1 MNRYEVTIGIPVY
14 RAVDYI
20 EATMQSALSQT
31 YADIEFLIVDDCGG
45 DGSMAVVELLKRE
58 HPRGGDIRIL
68 RNSKNLGVGKSRN
81 RLLDEAQGRYLY
93 FLDSDDTIEPD
104 TIELLYDAMKE
115 NGAEVVYGSYEK
127 IDNVKFR
134 PKQTFQYPFL
144 CLLHKDE
151 LAGYAFSHYGSF
163 QCSVCNC
170 LFRLDFLQQMNLRFL
185 DAMFWEDMA
194 FTYDMVTQVSRA
206 VLLPQITYHYV
217 CRPHSLSNYQD
228 RTVLQRD
235 EILNNASTIDYLKLK
250 CYSLRDKSYAADF
263 CYSLQMN
270 SFYIVCHV
278 LKHRQRISPP
288 ILNRELR
295 QIMRHP
301 MPFRNLMN
309 LNRKWLQ
316 NMTIWLVARLP
327 TPLFMPIVVT
337 MGKIKKVL

>member
-20 EATMQSALSQT
+20 EATMRSVLLQT

-45 DGSMAVVELLKRE
+45 DGSMEIVERLQRE
-58 HPRGGDIRIL
+58 HPRGNDIRIL
-68 RNSKNLGVGKSRN
+68 RNSETLGVGKSRN

-127 IDNVKFR
+127 IDNVKFG
-134 PKQTFQYPFL
+134 PKQTFQYPLL
-144 CLLHKDE
+144 CLLRKDE
-151 LAGYAFSHYGSF
+151 FADYAFSHYGSF

-170 LFRLDFLQQMNLRFL
+170 LFRLDFLRQTNLRFL
-185 DAMFWEDMA
+185 DAMFWEDMT

-206 VLLPQITYHYV
+206 VMLPQITYHYL
-217 CRPHSLSNYQD
+217 CRPNSLSNYQD
-228 RTVLQRD
+228 RTVLHRE
-235 EILNNASTIDYLKLK
+235 EILNNASTIDYLKSK
-250 CYSLRDKSYAADF
+250 CYKLRDKSYADNL

-301 MPFRNLMN
+301 MPFRNLMK
-309 LNRKWLQ
+309 LSRKRLQ
-316 NMTIWLVARLP
+316 NMTLWLIAHLP
-327 TPLFMPIVVT
+327 TFLFMPIVTT